1 MYILD
6 TNVVSE
12 LRKIYPGKAHPNV
25 TNWFGSVSAVDV
37 FLSVITLQE
46 LDIGVRLLE
55 RKDLQQGEI
64 LRTWVEGYVMP
75 AFSENLLEVTREVA
89 IASAQYYI
97 PNPRPTRDALIAAT
111 AEVHKMTVVT
121 RNTADFEPMGVK
133 ILNPWL
139 WG

>member
-6 TNVVSE
+6 ANVVSK
-12 LRKIYPGKAHPNV
+12 LRKVYPGKAHPNV
-25 TNWFGSVSAVDV
+25 AYWFSSINAADV

-46 LDIGVRLLE
+46 LEIGVRLVE
-55 RKDLQQGEI
+55 RKDPSQGEI
-64 LRTWVEGYVMP
+64 LRTWLEGYVIP
-75 AFSENLLEVTREVA
+75 VFNGNLLEVSREVT

-97 PNPRPTRDALIAAT
+97 PDSRPTRDALIAAT

-121 RNTADFEPMGVK
+121 RNMADFEPMDVK

-139 WG
+139 

>member
-12 LRKIYPGKAHPNV
+12 LRKVYPGKAHPNV
-25 TNWFGSVSAVDV
+25 IHWFSSINAADV

-46 LDIGVRLLE
+46 LEIGVRLLE
-55 RKDLQQGEI
+55 RKDPSQGEI
-64 LRTWVEGYVMP
+64 LRTWLEGYVIPVFNGNM
-75 AFSENLLEVTREVA
+75 LEVSREVA
-89 IASAQYYI
+89 IASAQYYV
-97 PNPRPTRDALIAAT
+97 PDPRPTRDALIAAT

-139 WG
+139 

>member
-12 LRKIYPGKAHPNV
+12 LRKVYPGKAHPNV
-25 TNWFGSVSAVDV
+25 IHWFSAINAADV

-46 LDIGVRLLE
+46 LEIGVRLLE
-55 RKDLQQGEI
+55 RKDPSQGEI
-64 LRTWVEGYVMP
+64 LRTWLEGYVIPVFNGNM
-75 AFSENLLEVTREVA
+75 LEVSREVA
-89 IASAQYYI
+89 IASAQYHV
-97 PNPRPTRDALIAAT
+97 PDPRPTRDALIAAT

-139 WG
+139 